1 MKRKIWTYVPPKMPK
16 EKPSELIKMAVK
28 NKANELVNTVLK
40 PAYIQPPPENPKYNY
55 IIDIYTKWHH
65 SYFYFYA
72 VYCCP
77 FPNAILPTFD
87 EGFARMEYTGK
98 NQFSLSYMRHT
109 GQWWKIY
116 SELSLD
122 ECLAKIRDEI
132 HFGL

>member
-72 VYCCP
+72 IYCCP

-109 GQWWKIY
+109 GKWWEIY

>member
-1 MKRKIWTYVPPKMPK
+1 MKRKVWTYVPPKIPK
-16 EKPSELIKMAVK
+16 AKPSELIKIAVE
-28 NKANELVNTVLK
+28 NKANELVSTALK
-40 PAYIQPPPENPKYNY
+40 PGYIQPPPENPKYNY
-55 IIDIYTKWHH
+55 ITDIYTKWHG

-72 VYCCP
+72 TYCCP

-87 EGFARMEYTGK
+87 TGFARMEYIGK

-109 GQWWKIY
+109 GQWYEIY

-122 ECLAKIRDEI
+122 ECLVKIRDEE